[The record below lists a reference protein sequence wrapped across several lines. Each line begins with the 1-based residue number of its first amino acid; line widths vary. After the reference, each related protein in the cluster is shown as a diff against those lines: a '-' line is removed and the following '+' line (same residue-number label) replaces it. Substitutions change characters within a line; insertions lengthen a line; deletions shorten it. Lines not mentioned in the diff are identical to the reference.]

1 MNENAR
7 ASAWRRVYLV
17 RHGATDYGVGG
28 REGAIPG
35 THLTATGQEQV
46 RELARLLRGLE
57 FDLVVSS
64 PLGRARESAEILVEG
79 RRREIELVSSFQEIV
94 PGDLGNMDLSQVF
107 RAVSSFFT
115 HRATTWD
122 TPYLGGETYRQL
134 RERVVGALEEIVAG
148 RAWTRALIVAHGGV
162 NNALLG
168 WALGV
173 AEPYLPA
180 IEQDFACLNI
190 VDFVE
195 GRPVVRLVNFTAYDA
210 VKAGLECSSLEVM
223 RQVLEEAFGVGLGG
237 DEKT

>member
-1 MNENAR
+1 MNENACEF
-7 ASAWRRVYLV
+7 AWRRVYLV
-17 RHGATDYGVGG
+17 RHGATDYGAGG

-35 THLTATGQEQV
+35 THLTATGQRQV
-46 RELARLLRGLE
+46 RELARLLRGVE
-57 FDLVVSS
+57 FDLIVSS
-64 PLGRARESAEILVEG
+64 PLGRARETAEILAEG
-79 RRREIELVSSFQEIV
+79 RSREVELVPSLEEIT

-134 RERVVGALEEIVAG
+134 RERVVGALEAIVA
-148 RAWTRALIVAHGGV
+148 RSAWKRALAVAHGGV

-168 WALGV
+168 WALGA

-190 VDFVE
+190 IDLVE

-210 VKAGLECSSLEVM
+210 VKAELECSSLEVM
-223 RQVLEEAFGVGLGG
+223 RQVLEAAFGVGLGG
-237 DEKT
+237 DDE